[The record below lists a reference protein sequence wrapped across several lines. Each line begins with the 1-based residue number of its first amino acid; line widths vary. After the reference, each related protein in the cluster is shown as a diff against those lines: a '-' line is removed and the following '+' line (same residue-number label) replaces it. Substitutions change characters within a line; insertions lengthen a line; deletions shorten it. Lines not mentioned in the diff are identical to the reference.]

1 MVREAFQVL
10 AEEGVLAR
18 GLAAEMEGW
27 ASLRNVL
34 VHLFLDVDYPRLYE
48 ILTEEL
54 DGLERFAGSITA
66 ALG

>member
-1 MVREAFQVL
+1 
-10 AEEGVLAR
+10 
-18 GLAAEMEGW
+18 MEGW